1 MRLRIV
7 TAIILGTVVGGAV
20 LFERF
25 ATADTPDIF
34 GEPQVPG
41 RIVSYIIADTADGG
55 SAMVFCEYDAQT
67 NSRDSRVEEVVK
79 EGTRK
84 VPVGGELVNWVQIQ
98 SDTGIETNAAGE
110 DLRFVHV
117 YWDESGN
124 LRAGCAPESVVV
136 KDDGTETTVG
146 DQASLASPGP

>member
-1 MRLRIV
+1 M
-7 TAIILGTVVGGAV
+7 AIAVLLGTVVGGAV
-20 LFERF
+20 LLGRF
-25 ATADTPDIF
+25 ATADTPDIS

-41 RIVSYIIADTADGG
+41 RITSYIIAETVDGG
-55 SAMVFCEYDAQT
+55 SATVFCEYDAQA
-67 NSRDSRVEEVVK
+67 NSRDSRVEEVIK

-84 VPVGGELVNWVQIQ
+84 VPVGGEVVNWAEIQ
-98 SDTGIETNAAGE
+98 SDSGIETNGAAE

-117 YWDESGN
+117 YWDESGD

-146 DQASLASPGP
+146 EQASRASPDP